1 VPDVPPEQS
10 TAARPRVAA
19 FLVALVLVGA
29 AAWTAGRVS
38 SPPLPLPE
46 LPKPAVL
53 GGPGAGAADGAPVA
67 VLPHG
72 GGGHSG

>member
-1 VPDVPPEQS
+1 MPPEQS

-19 FLVALVLVGA
+19 FLVALVLISA

-46 LPKPAVL
+46 LPRPAVL
-53 GGPGAGAADGAPVA
+53 GGPGAGGAADGTPVV